1 LVEFGDY
8 WRLVRRWWALLL
20 TCTILAALVGE
31 YLAHR
36 SAARPT
42 YDATATVAVSYITPN
57 GVPYN
62 STLSKQDVTVALSNR
77 ARDPRVLQTVRKRYQ
92 LDQQAVSGVTA
103 SVALDAP
110 VITIHAI
117 GTTSTAAETFA
128 TGMAEELAAIEIRQL
143 TAETTKLQGRQRA
156 KANAAGKRF
165 LRMEEKYYHVCGC
178 IGGQTRPLVS
188 RTTLEDLDANLSL
201 LNQEWLSDVSDYKG
215 ITIGPTPA
223 AAASPG
229 SVSRVAGGSSTVK
242 TVLPA
247 AIVGL
252 LLAIGLAALIDY
264 IRDLPFFV
272 RKRALQA
279 EGPVVVSI
287 EFKLRHH
294 RETEARPDTQGRLSE
309 RNENPPDEMPRLTGG
324 EQR

>member
-1 LVEFGDY
+1 MEFGDY
-8 WRLVRRWWALLL
+8 WRLVRRWWAFLL

-36 SAARPT
+36 SAAGPT
-42 YDATATVAVSYITPN
+42 YDATATVAVSYVTPT

-62 STLSKQDVTVALSNR
+62 STLSKQDATVALSNR
-77 ARDPRVLQTVRKRYQ
+77 ARDPRVLQTVRKRYH
-92 LDQQAVSGVTA
+92 LDQQAVSSVTA

-117 GTTSTAAETFA
+117 GMTSTVAETFA

-143 TAETTKLQGRQRA
+143 THERDSLRSRQLVKV
-156 KANAAGKRF
+156 KAARTQF
-165 LRMEEKYYHVCGC
+165 LRTQEQYYHVCGC
-178 IGGQTRPLVS
+178 IGDQTRPLVS
-188 RTTLEDLDANLSL
+188 QTTLEDLDANLSL
-201 LNQEWLSDVSDYKG
+201 LNQEWLSDVSDYKA
-215 ITIGPTPA
+215 ITLGPGPA

-229 SVSRVAGGSSTVK
+229 SVSPVASGSSTVK
-242 TVLPA
+242 TVAPA

-294 RETEARPDTQGRLSE
+294 RDAEARADEQGRLAE
-309 RNENPPDEMPRLTGG
+309 RNENPPDGMPRLTGG

>member
-1 LVEFGDY
+1 MEFGDY
-8 WRLVRRWWALLL
+8 WRLVRRWWAFLA
-20 TCTILAALVGE
+20 TCTILAALVGD

-62 STLSKQDVTVALSNR
+62 PTLSKQDVTVALSNR
-77 ARDPRVLQTVRKRYQ
+77 ARDPRVLQAVRKRFH
-92 LDQQAVSGVTA
+92 LDQQGVPRVTA

-117 GTTSTAAETFA
+117 GTTSTAAATFA
-128 TGMAEELAAIEIRQL
+128 TGMAEELAALEIRQL
-143 TAETTKLQGRQRA
+143 SAETTGLRRKQLV
-156 KANAAGKRF
+156 KVHAARKRF
-165 LRMEEKYYHVCGC
+165 LGTEKQYYHVCGC
-178 IGGQTRPLVS
+178 VGNQTRPLVS
-188 RTTLEDLDANLSL
+188 QTALQDLNANLSL
-201 LNQEWLSDVSDYKG
+201 LQQDWLSTVSDYKS
-215 ITIGPTPA
+215 ISIGPEPA

-229 SVSRVAGGSSTVK
+229 SVSLVAGGSSLIK

-247 AIVGL
+247 AILGL
-252 LLAIGLAALIDY
+252 LLAVGLAALIDY

-287 EFKLRHH
+287 EFKLRQH
-294 RETEARPDTQGRLSE
+294 RDTETPADMQGRLAE
-309 RNENPPDEMPRLTGG
+309 RNENPPDGIPRLTGG
-324 EQR
+324 EHR

>member
-1 LVEFGDY
+1 MEFGDY
-8 WRLVRRWWALLL
+8 WRLVRRWWAFLL

-36 SAARPT
+36 SAAGPT
-42 YDATATVAVSYITPN
+42 YDATATVAVSYVTPT

-62 STLSKQDVTVALSNR
+62 STLSKQDATVALSNR
-77 ARDPRVLQTVRKRYQ
+77 ARDPSVLQTVRKRYQ

-117 GTTSTAAETFA
+117 GTTSNAAETFA
-128 TGMAEELAAIEIRQL
+128 IGMAEELAAIEIRQL
-143 TAETTKLQGRQRA
+143 THERDSLRKRQSVKV
-156 KANAAGKRF
+156 KAARTQF
-165 LRMEEKYYHVCGC
+165 LRMEEQYYHVCGC
-178 IGGQTRPLVS
+178 IGAQTKPLVS
-188 RTTLEDLDANLSL
+188 QTTLDDLDANVSL
-201 LNQEWLSDVSDYKG
+201 LNQEWLSDVSDLKA
-215 ITIGPTPA
+215 ITLGPGPA

-229 SVSRVAGGSSTVK
+229 SVSPVASGSSTVK
-242 TVLPA
+242 TVVPA

-287 EFKLRHH
+287 EFRLRQQ
-294 RETEARPDTQGRLSE
+294 RDTEARPDAQGRLAE
-309 RNENPPDEMPRLTGG
+309 RNENPPDGMPRLTGG